1 MNRLPLVRELTA
13 ESAGSGFFLCTRK
26 EIRPGRKGDFIGLLL
41 QDRSGRVPAKIFDN
55 VERLRGEFEVGDFVK
70 VKAKG
75 NAYNEQLEL
84 IVENIRRVHPDQDR
98 AFGFREEDCIPSAPR
113 PVDQMWAELQDL
125 LGRISNPSVKA
136 LLERIIHTYEAQ
148 LRIWPAAQVVHH
160 AYRGGFLEHV
170 LTIARVVLSL
180 AGEYGADRD
189 RVVAG
194 ALLHDIGKLKE
205 LDYDTA
211 ASYSRDGRLIGHI
224 TLGVLMVRDAAHEI
238 ADFPPDL
245 LAEIEHLIV
254 SHHGSMDLGSP
265 VEPMSV
271 EAFILAMADELD
283 ATLNQVRQAIDE
295 DPGDAEFTAYQKRLG
310 RVLWKGRH

>member
-13 ESAGSGFFLCTRK
+13 ESAGSGFFLCARK
-26 EIRPGRKGDFIGLLL
+26 EIRPGRKGEFIALLL

-70 VKAKG
+70 VKGKG
-75 NAYNEQLEL
+75 NVYNEQLEL
-84 IVENIRRVHPDQDR
+84 IVENVRRVHPDQDR

-113 PVDQMWAELQDL
+113 PVEQMWAELQDL

-136 LLERIIHTYEAQ
+136 LVERIIHTYEAQ

-170 LTIARVVLSL
+170 LTIARVGLSL

-189 RVVAG
+189 LVVAG

-205 LDYDTA
+205 FDYDTA
-211 ASYSRDGRLIGHI
+211 VSYSREGRFIGHI

-238 ADFPPDL
+238 ADFPPVL

-254 SHHGSMDLGSP
+254 SHHGSTDLGSP

-283 ATLNQVRQAIDE
+283 ATLNQVRQAIEE
-295 DPGDAEFTAYQKRLG
+295 DPGDAEFTVYQRRLG
-310 RVLWKGRH
+310 RVLWKGRR